1 MANQSTQTMKNIL
14 FLVVLFV
21 SIQLVNA
28 QYTEIINSK
37 RPGFSESPYGVGTN
51 VYQFESGMFYN
62 SNNDETL
69 GALAETLGG
78 ELFFRVGKFK
88 ERLEF
93 NANIAYQSDEV
104 NNHPDPNYQ
113 INGISDFTVGAKYL
127 LYQQEYKDKSKE
139 IRSWK
144 RRMAFDKKRLIP
156 SVGVYGGAHLNM
168 LGKDYKNEDGISY
181 KGAVLLQNDFSDR
194 LILLTNLIADNITSE
209 NKNYSYIVTMTYAIN
224 QNWSYFIENQGK
236 YYKDYSPNYQ
246 FGTGIAYLVTE
257 NLQLDASA
265 RTNFFDD
272 YSYVYAT
279 AGFAWRLDRH
289 KDSFVYKNA
298 PNETISKKPNRK
310 GFFSRLF
317 KKRRN

>member
-1 MANQSTQTMKNIL
+1 MANQTILTMKNAL
-14 FLVVLFV
+14 FFIVFLASF
-21 SIQLVNA
+21 QLVTA

-51 VYQFESGMFYN
+51 VYQLESGMFYN
-62 SNNDETL
+62 SSNDESL
-69 GALAETLGG
+69 GANVKTLGG

-93 NANIAYQSDEV
+93 NANVSYQRDEV
-104 NNHPDPNYQ
+104 NNYPNYY
-113 INGISDFTVGAKYL
+113 IKGISDLTVGAKYL
-127 LYQQEYKDKSKE
+127 FYQQEFKDKSKE

-144 RRMAFDKKRLIP
+144 RKMAFDKKRLIP
-156 SVGVYGGAHLNM
+156 SVGLYGGAHLNF
-168 LGKDYKNEDGISY
+168 LGKDYKSDEGISY

-209 NKNYSYIVTMTYAIN
+209 DKYYSYIVTMTYAIN

-236 YYKDYSPNYQ
+236 YYKDFSPNYQ

-289 KDSFVYKNA
+289 KDAFVYKNA
-298 PNETISKKPNRK
+298 PKESMSKTPNRK

-317 KKRRN
+317 KKKRN

>member
-1 MANQSTQTMKNIL
+1 MKNAL
-14 FLVVLFV
+14 FLIVFLSSF
-21 SIQLVNA
+21 QLITA

-62 SNNDETL
+62 SSNDKSL
-69 GALAETLGG
+69 GANAKTLGG

-93 NANIAYQSDEV
+93 NANVAYQRDEF
-104 NNHPDPNYQ
+104 NNDPNPNYR
-113 INGISDFTVGAKYL
+113 IKGISDLTVGAKYL
-127 LYQQEYKDKSKE
+127 FYQQEFSDKSKE

-144 RRMAFDKKRLIP
+144 RRTAFDKKRLIP
-156 SVGVYGGAHLNM
+156 SVGVYGGAHLNF
-168 LGKDYKNEDGISY
+168 LGKDYKSEEGISY
-181 KGAVLLQNDFSDR
+181 KGALLLQNDFSDR
-194 LILLTNLIADNITSE
+194 LVLLTNLIADNITSE
-209 NKNYSYIVTMTYAIN
+209 DKYYSYIVTMTYAIN

-236 YYKDYSPNYQ
+236 YYNDYAPNYQ

-279 AGFAWRLDRH
+279 AGFAYRLDRH

-298 PNETISKKPNRK
+298 PKETKSKSPNRK
-310 GFFSRLF
+310 GFFSRIF
-317 KKRRN
+317 KKNRN